1 MSFSPAAAVPVR
13 MKMPE
18 PITAP
23 MPRAVRL
30 QGPSVLF
37 EPLAR
42 LFRSGDQRV
51 DALGAE
57 QAHAWYGDYRFLL

>member
-1 MSFSPAAAVPVR
+1 MELMVELRPAAAVPVR
-13 MKMPE
+13 VKMPE

-30 QGPSVLF
+30 QGPSDLRRRLPGSS
-37 EPLAR
+37 EAR
-42 LFRSGDQRV
+42 DQRV

-57 QAHAWYGDYRFLL
+57 ELVQLGPDH